1 MLNTLFVNL
10 RRWSRSSKFLFKE
23 HALIWNKAK
32 YLCLFD
38 KERGS
43 ERERERETERE
54 MKSKCR
60 KIKHGS
66 QNNYSCRKKRGTV
79 KK

>member
-1 MLNTLFVNL
+1 MFV
-10 RRWSRSSKFLFKE
+10 RQ
-23 HALIWNKAK
+23 
-32 YLCLFD
+32 
-38 KERGS
+38 
-43 ERERERETERE
+43 RERERQTERE

>member
-1 MLNTLFVNL
+1 MFV
-10 RRWSRSSKFLFKE
+10 RQT
-23 HALIWNKAK
+23 
-32 YLCLFD
+32 
-38 KERGS
+38 ERKR
-43 ERERERETERE
+43 ERERERERE

-79 KK
+79 KNMDERQSKYH

>member
-1 MLNTLFVNL
+1 MFV
-10 RRWSRSSKFLFKE
+10 RQT
-23 HALIWNKAK
+23 
-32 YLCLFD
+32 
-38 KERGS
+38 ERKR
-43 ERERERETERE
+43 ERERERERERD

-79 KK
+79 KNMDERQSKYH